1 MSNETTVPDGS
12 STRKPAL
19 SPNRLGE
26 AVDSQAPPKQEGHP
40 HRLTREGVEY
50 DAPDATRAPDMTEP
64 ILGGG
69 DVPEI
74 ATPRTLGVPSRR
86 SHEMNSLIGHTTRL
100 QLRTR
105 HAVKSAAFIS
115 NKGGVGKT
123 HISTNMAFYLSRMGK
138 KALLIDLDLSNSDVT
153 SKLGYYCENTI
164 IDLLRGRR
172 TTNHLIYSTPVGF
185 DLIAGE
191 PGNFKLANMTAQQKR
206 KFIRL
211 FRESANDYDFVLYD
225 LSAGLGV
232 TTLDFA
238 LAQDYQIIVTT
249 PQDIVAGYSCIKA
262 AFFRFQQLEK
272 KMAERDSAY
281 KVRRTFRP
289 FVVLNQV
296 KSFKAGRE
304 LFEKIAKV
312 GKQNLGWDKNFSVD
326 MIFLGV
332 VTSDA
337 DRIREAEL
345 NRFLYSREYGGS
357 RTGQCINFLVQNL
370 VRYRDP
376 NNLAFTTKLK
386 RFVDIFMRSVEETKY
401 AQ

>member
-1 MSNETTVPDGS
+1 
-12 STRKPAL
+12 
-19 SPNRLGE
+19 
-26 AVDSQAPPKQEGHP
+26 
-40 HRLTREGVEY
+40 
-50 DAPDATRAPDMTEP
+50 
-64 ILGGG
+64 
-69 DVPEI
+69 
-74 ATPRTLGVPSRR
+74 
-86 SHEMNSLIGHTTRL
+86 
-100 QLRTR
+100 
-105 HAVKSAAFIS
+105 
-115 NKGGVGKT
+115 
-123 HISTNMAFYLSRMGK
+123 
-138 KALLIDLDLSNSDVT
+138 
-153 SKLGYYCENTI
+153 
-164 IDLLRGRR
+164 
-172 TTNHLIYSTPVGF
+172 
-185 DLIAGE
+185 
-191 PGNFKLANMTAQQKR
+191 MTAQQKR